1 MHCQLV
7 ILQNLTSHR
16 LTGGLLLFILFA
28 LFRSNTICSQ
38 FDFSIGKCWE
48 ATTMMPCFPFSLMRT
63 VCSTLLMQQIN
74 YSYLET
80 VSFLFSQLEFLNLEL
95 CKLSPV
101 IVSVLL

>member
-1 MHCQLV
+1 
-7 ILQNLTSHR
+7 
-16 LTGGLLLFILFA
+16 
-28 LFRSNTICSQ
+28 
-38 FDFSIGKCWE
+38 
-48 ATTMMPCFPFSLMRT
+48 MMPCSPFSLTRT